1 MTAKP
6 YGLAVKALVS
16 DDQGRIL
23 LIRRSPASKWFRHQW
38 DLPGG
43 KVDAGESFDAALLR
57 EVAEETRLTV
67 SIEGVAG
74 ASQYDMPHIRVALL
88 FLEARSASGE
98 LQLSDEHDAFQWTAR
113 EEILALDLSDQL
125 RGFLLDYC
133 RR

>member
-6 YGLAVKALVS
+6 YGLAVKALVT
-16 DDQGRIL
+16 DAQGRVL
-23 LIRRSPASKWFRHQW
+23 FIRRSLASKWFRHQW

-43 KVDAGESFDAALLR
+43 KVDAGEAFDAALHR
-57 EVAEETRLTV
+57 EVAEETGLTV

-74 ASQYDMPHIRVALL
+74 ATQYDMPQIRVAFL
-88 FLEARSASGE
+88 FLEARCTAGE
-98 LQLSDEHDAFQWTAR
+98 LQLSDEHDAFQWVAR
-113 EEILALDLSDQL
+113 AEIPTLDLSDQL